1 MDFRD
6 AVESGFEEYL
16 VRLHTALDGLT
27 PDEIRWQPE
36 PGSNHIAWLVWH
48 MARVEDS
55 WVSFISRDDE
65 VWTSEGWPGRLGIAE
80 DEPIA
85 NQSADEAAALPEVA
99 MENLLAYYDA
109 VRTRTLS
116 HLDRMTATDLTRVY
130 EEIGPNG
137 QNGAWVIGHI
147 LVEESQHLGQVA
159 YIRGMIRGLGA

>member
-6 AVESGFEEYL
+6 AIRSGLEEYL
-16 VRLHTALDGLT
+16 DRLRVAVDELRRE
-27 PDEIRWQPE
+27 EIRWQPD

-55 WVSFISRDDE
+55 WISFISGEDQ
-65 VWTSEGWPGRLGIAE
+65 VWSTGGWPARLGITE

-109 VRTRTLS
+109 VRIRTLS
-116 HLDRMTATDLTRVY
+116 HLDRMTGADLARVHD
-130 EEIGPNG
+130 EIGPGGKNE
-137 QNGAWVIGHI
+137 AWVLGHI

-159 YIRGMIRGLGA
+159 YIRGMIRGFES